1 MSLNTIELGDLI
13 VSELYPN
20 SLLATEA
27 ALPTAARPTVAKVP
41 IGPDLSSGSA
51 PATTARPDSETSLP
65 TKPVAR
71 TTAIPE
77 TKSPQPDSSDLK
89 QPAVPGTN
97 QPTAPVAG
105 PTTTIPTGAAPV
117 ARTSSTSSP
126 DGSYKFLGNN
136 RRQITVLVQ
145 SPGVAFLP
153 DDQLSFLTRM
163 LEACKMNVGDV
174 AIVNLANAA
183 VSITALKQQ
192 LQPKMILL
200 FGMEPVAIRLPMN
213 FPWFKIQTYDECT
226 FLCAPSLEE
235 LVLPGDESK
244 LLKSKLWMCLK
255 TLFGI

>member
-27 ALPTAARPTVAKVP
+27 ALPTAARPFVVKVP
-41 IGPDLSSGSA
+41 IATNLPSGSA
-51 PATTARPDSETSLP
+51 PATTTHPDPVTSLP
-65 TKPVAR
+65 AKPVAR

-77 TKSPQPDSSDLK
+77 TKSPE
-89 QPAVPGTN
+89 PAPIT
-97 QPTAPVAG
+97 
-105 PTTTIPTGAAPV
+105 
-117 ARTSSTSSP
+117 RTSSPPSP

-183 VSITALKQQ
+183 VTITALKQQ
-192 LQPKMILL
+192 LQPKVILL
-200 FGMEPVAIRLPMN
+200 FGMEPVAIKLPMN
-213 FPWFKIQTYDECT
+213 FPWFKIQTYDECIY
-226 FLCAPSLEE
+226 LCAPSLEE

>member
-27 ALPTAARPTVAKVP
+27 VLPTAARPSVAKVP
-41 IGPDLSSGSA
+41 IATNLPSGSA
-51 PATTARPDSETSLP
+51 PATTARPDPETSLP
-65 TKPVAR
+65 AKPGAR

-77 TKSPQPDSSDLK
+77 TKSPE
-89 QPAVPGTN
+89 PALPGAN
-97 QPTAPVAG
+97 QLVAPVASQPAG
-105 PTTTIPTGAAPV
+105 PATGLSGAVPV
-117 ARTSSTSSP
+117 TRTSSPPSP

-153 DDQLSFLTRM
+153 DDQLSFLTKM

-183 VSITALKQQ
+183 VTITALKQQ
-192 LQPKMILL
+192 LQPKVILL
-200 FGMEPVAIRLPMN
+200 FGMEPVAIKLPMN

-226 FLCAPSLEE
+226 YLCAPSLEE

>member
-27 ALPTAARPTVAKVP
+27 ALPTTARPSVAKVP
-41 IGPDLSSGSA
+41 IGPDLPSGSA
-51 PATTARPDSETSLP
+51 PATTARPDPEISLP
-65 TKPVAR
+65 AKPVAR
-71 TTAIPE
+71 TKA
-77 TKSPQPDSSDLK
+77 D
-89 QPAVPGTN
+89 
-97 QPTAPVAG
+97 
-105 PTTTIPTGAAPV
+105 IPTGAAPV
-117 ARTSSTSSP
+117 ARTSTTSSS

-174 AIVNLANAA
+174 AIINLANAA
-183 VSITALKQQ
+183 ATITALKQQ
-192 LQPKMILL
+192 LQPKVILL

-213 FPWFKIQTYDECT
+213 FPWFKIQAYDECT
-226 FLCAPSLEE
+226 YLYAPSLEE
-235 LVLPGDESK
+235 LVLPGEESK